1 MQMWEYKTLTPL
13 KSQVKGEVESERPRL
28 VEDLERES
36 KEGWEAV
43 GLAVIEEVVLVLLK
57 RPRQ

>member
-1 MQMWEYKTLTPL
+1 MQMWEYRTLTRP
-13 KSQVKGEVESERPRL
+13 KSQVEGEVKSERPRL
-28 VEDLERES
+28 VEALERES

-57 RPRQ
+57 RPR